1 MPSKLLIIDGGHGQ
15 ETAGKRTPT
24 LPGGKV
30 IRENTFNDAVVA
42 KLQALAIATGEFK
55 VVIVSAETTDTPLAT
70 RTARANAALSDWI
83 KAGNS
88 KTDVILI
95 SIHYNA
101 SNGIFDGKNG
111 GVEVLT
117 YEAAGASLKLGQAL
131 YTEILKGTPQVGRGI
146 KARPDLHMLRE
157 SKMVA
162 ALIEYGFMDNA
173 IEAELMD
180 DEMFQAECASE
191 TLQGLLNYFSI
202 SIEPE
207 WIKILRATL
216 DKPDNWIDWIKE
228 QTGLGKYL
236 PQLIVKVSADKQ

>member
-1 MPSKLLIIDGGHGQ
+1 MKLLIIDGGHGQ
-15 ETAGKRTPT
+15 ETSGKRTPA
-24 LPGGKV
+24 LPGSKV

-42 KLQALAIATGEFK
+42 KLQAMAIATGEFK
-55 VVIVSAETTDTPLAT
+55 VVIVSGETTDTPLAT
-70 RTARANAALSDWI
+70 RTARANAALTDWI

-88 KTDVILI
+88 KDDVILI
-95 SIHYNA
+95 SIHYNGL
-101 SNGIFDGKNG
+101 NGLFDGKKG

-117 YEAAGASLKLGQAL
+117 YEASGDSLKLGQAL
-131 YTEILKGTPQVGRGI
+131 YTEILKGTPQIGRGI

-157 SKMVA
+157 SKMLA
-162 ALIEYGFMDNA
+162 ALIEYGFMDQA

-180 DEMFQAECASE
+180 DDWFQTECATE
-191 TLQGLLNYFSI
+191 TLNGLLNFFGI
-202 SIEPE
+202 SIVPE

-216 DKPDNWIDWIKE
+216 DKPDDWINWIKE